1 MYIRSLI
8 LLHFHTEVKMLS
20 TLKKILKDCLTENDG
35 KSFCPV
41 RCCGVALTIPTII
54 TYIGAGA
61 RLAIFGAEPFPFHDF
76 AMSFTVIAGGISA
89 VLGIGVAAKAF
100 TDKDAEQ

>member
-1 MYIRSLI
+1 
-8 LLHFHTEVKMLS
+8 MLT

-35 KSFCPV
+35 KSYCPV
-41 RCCGVALTIPTII
+41 RCCGVALTIPTIL
-54 TYIGAGA
+54 TYVYAGA
-61 RLAIFGAEPFPFHDF
+61 RMAIVGTFPFPFHDF

-100 TDKDAEQ
+100 TDKDMQ